1 MISSESA
8 TSLPPEPYQPPPLP
22 LIDKLIAEKSL
33 RRFIEQAWHIIEPL
47 APFVPGWHID
57 CLCEHLE
64 AVSAGQIKRLIVNEP
79 PRTMKSG
86 LISVFWPVWEWAT
99 RPTTRWM
106 FSSYSMGLSVRD
118 SLRCRRIIE
127 SPWYQSRWGR
137 VYQITGDQNVKS
149 RYENDKAGYRLAT
162 SVGGSVIG
170 EGADILVCD
179 DPNNLDEIH
188 SDPARDGVN
197 RWLDEVWSTRMNDPK
212 TGRQVIVQ
220 QRGHERDATGHL
232 LSQDVKWEHILLP
245 MEFDGKRRSTSLGSY
260 DPREEVGELLWPER
274 FDTAVLKDL
283 KTRLGSY
290 GTAGQLQQTP
300 APAGGGIFKR
310 EHWRFYKARPA
321 KFDEIVLSWDMTF
334 KKTTDSDYVAGGAW
348 GRVGADK
355 YLIDRIKERM
365 GFADSVK
372 AVRAMKK
379 RWPMAVA
386 ILVEDKANGPAII
399 ETLQKEIPGVIAVNP
414 EGGKEARA
422 YAIQPEHEAG
432 NLYLPD
438 QSIAPWVDEYI
449 GEMASFP
456 RGANDDEVDQTTQ
469 AINWWRNRSIPGFA
483 FA

>member
-1 MISSESA
+1 MISSASETFTEQEA
-8 TSLPPEPYQPPPLP
+8 PLP
-22 LIDKLIAEKSL
+22 SREAVYKILAERSL
-33 RRFIEQAWHIIEPL
+33 REFIEQAWHIIEPL

-64 AVSAGQIKRLIVNEP
+64 AVSTGQINRLIVNEP

-86 LISVFWPVWEWAT
+86 LISVFWPTWEWAT

-127 SPWYQSRWGR
+127 NPWYRARWGR
-137 VYQITGDQNVKS
+137 TYQLTGDQNVKS

-188 SDPARDGVN
+188 SDPVREGVN

-212 TGRQVIVQ
+212 TGRQVVVQ
-220 QRGHERDATGHL
+220 QRGHDRDATGHL

-245 MEFDGKRRSTSLGSY
+245 MEFDGKRRSTSLGPY
-260 DPREEVGELLWPER
+260 DPRKEVGELLWPER
-274 FDTAVLKDL
+274 FDAAVLKDL

-290 GTAGQLQQTP
+290 GAAGQLQQSP

-310 EHWRFYKARPA
+310 EHWRFYKARPM
-321 KFDEIVLSWDMTF
+321 KFDEVVLSWDMTF

-355 YLIDRIKERM
+355 YLLDRVKERM

-379 RWPMAVA
+379 RWPQAVA

-438 QSIAPWVDEYI
+438 PSIAPWVDEYI

-469 AINWWRNRSIPGFA
+469 AINWWRNRGTPGFF

>member
-1 MISSESA
+1 
-8 TSLPPEPYQPPPLP
+8 
-22 LIDKLIAEKSL
+22 
-33 RRFIEQAWHIIEPL
+33 
-47 APFVPGWHID
+47 
-57 CLCEHLE
+57 
-64 AVSAGQIKRLIVNEP
+64 
-79 PRTMKSG
+79 
-86 LISVFWPVWEWAT
+86 
-99 RPTTRWM
+99 
-106 FSSYSMGLSVRD
+106 
-118 SLRCRRIIE
+118 
-127 SPWYQSRWGR
+127 
-137 VYQITGDQNVKS
+137 
-149 RYENDKAGYRLAT
+149 
-162 SVGGSVIG
+162 
-170 EGADILVCD
+170 
-179 DPNNLDEIH
+179 
-188 SDPARDGVN
+188 
-197 RWLDEVWSTRMNDPK
+197 MNDPK
-212 TGRQVIVQ
+212 TGRQVVVQ
-220 QRGHERDATGHL
+220 QRGHDRDATGHL

-245 MEFDGKRRSTSLGSY
+245 MEFDGKRRSTSLGPY
-260 DPREEVGELLWPER
+260 DPRKEVGELLWPER
-274 FDTAVLKDL
+274 FDAAVLKDL

-290 GTAGQLQQTP
+290 GAAGQLQQSP

-310 EHWRFYKARPA
+310 EHWRFYKARPM
-321 KFDEIVLSWDMTF
+321 KFDEVVLSWDMTF

-355 YLIDRIKERM
+355 YLLDRVKERM

-379 RWPMAVA
+379 RWPQAVA

-438 QSIAPWVDEYI
+438 PSIAPWVDEYI

-469 AINWWRNRSIPGFA
+469 AINWWRNRGTPGFF

>member
-1 MISSESA
+1 VYKI
-8 TSLPPEPYQPPPLP
+8 L
-22 LIDKLIAEKSL
+22 AERSL
-33 RRFIEQAWHIIEPL
+33 REFIEQAWHIIEPL

-64 AVSAGQIKRLIVNEP
+64 AVSTGQINRLIVNEP

-86 LISVFWPVWEWAT
+86 LISVFWPTWEWAT

-127 SPWYQSRWGR
+127 NPWYRARWGR
-137 VYQITGDQNVKS
+137 TYQLTGDQNVKS

-188 SDPARDGVN
+188 SDPVREGVN

-212 TGRQVIVQ
+212 TGRQVVVQ
-220 QRGHERDATGHL
+220 QRGHDRDATGHL

-245 MEFDGKRRSTSLGSY
+245 MEFDGKRRSTSLGPY
-260 DPREEVGELLWPER
+260 DPRKEVGELLWPER
-274 FDTAVLKDL
+274 FDAAVLKDL

-290 GTAGQLQQTP
+290 GAAGQLQQSP

-310 EHWRFYKARPA
+310 EHWRFYKARPM
-321 KFDEIVLSWDMTF
+321 KFDEVVLSWDMTF

-355 YLIDRIKERM
+355 YLLDRVKERM

-379 RWPMAVA
+379 RWPQAVA

-438 QSIAPWVDEYI
+438 PSIAPWVDEYI

-469 AINWWRNRSIPGFA
+469 AINWWRNRGTPGFF

>member
-1 MISSESA
+1 V
-8 TSLPPEPYQPPPLP
+8 
-22 LIDKLIAEKSL
+22 
-33 RRFIEQAWHIIEPL
+33 
-47 APFVPGWHID
+47 PFVPGWHID

-64 AVSAGQIKRLIVNEP
+64 AVSVGQINRLLVNEP

-86 LISVFWPVWEWAT
+86 LISVFWPVWEWTT

-137 VYQITGDQNVKS
+137 VYQMTGDQNVKS
-149 RYENDKAGYRLAT
+149 RYENDKAGYRLST

-212 TGRQVIVQ
+212 TGRQVVVQ

-245 MEFDGKRRSTSLGSY
+245 MEFDGKRRSTSLGPY
-260 DPREEVGELLWPER
+260 DPRLEVGELLWPER
-274 FDTAVLKDL
+274 FDAAVLKDL
-283 KTRLGSY
+283 KTRLGSF
-290 GTAGQLQQTP
+290 GAAGQLQQSP

-310 EHWRFYKARPA
+310 EHWRFYKAKPA
-321 KFDEIVLSWDMTF
+321 RFDEILLSWDMTF
-334 KKTTDSDYVAGGAW
+334 KKTTDSDFVAGGAW
-348 GRVGADK
+348 GRIGADK
-355 YLIDRIKERM
+355 YLLDRVKERM

-386 ILVEDKANGPAII
+386 VLVEDKANGPAII

-414 EGGKEARA
+414 EGGKESRA

-438 QSIAPWVDEYI
+438 PSTASWVDEYI

-469 AINWWRNRSIPGFA
+469 AINWWRNRGTPGFA